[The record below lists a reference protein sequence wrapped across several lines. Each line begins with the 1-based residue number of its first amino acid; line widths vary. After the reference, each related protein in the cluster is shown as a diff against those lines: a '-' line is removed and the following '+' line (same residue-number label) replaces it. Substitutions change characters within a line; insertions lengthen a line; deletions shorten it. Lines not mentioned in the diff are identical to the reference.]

1 MRHGRPPPFLLMGRD
16 QMGIT
21 SHEGEKI
28 AKNKKPYLVYRF
40 KIKMSGSWCW
50 ASGFDSWPL
59 IWVRVAVVV
68 RRLVLWRPLNG
79 IRKLS
84 SV

>member
-40 KIKMSGSWCW
+40 KVKMG
-50 ASGFDSWPL
+50 GQL
-59 IWVRVAVVV
+59 VLGIWVRFPAVH
-68 RRLVLWRPLNG
+68 LDEG
-79 IRKLS
+79 FGS
-84 SV
+84 C